1 MAIYMDD
8 NFVRCPKCRSNALY
22 SQDVFII
29 EKEKGGDKKTV
40 VAERVF
46 CADCHTL
53 VKQIKK

>member
-8 NFVRCPKCRSNALY
+8 NFVRCPKCKSNALV
-22 SQDVFII
+22 SENIFII

-40 VAERVF
+40 IAERIL
-46 CADCHTL
+46 CADCRTL